1 MQRIRKPE
9 LYNKVR
15 LDTVKRQ
22 RYDLYVDESGQDTK
36 GELFVVAVVA
46 TENSDEFRQY
56 CESLEQSSG
65 KGKVKWRSAQKM
77 RRLDY
82 LRSIML
88 HSSSHKFKL
97 FYSVFRR
104 TTDYDSATIDG
115 IANAIRR
122 LSPLG
127 SHVYVHIDGLSKSK
141 RNVYKTRLRQLSCPV
156 KKVSWV
162 TKDENE
168 PLVRLADALAGASAQ
183 LEKYQNEELRKIF
196 SQAEESGLLIS
207 FLNRKPPQ

>member
-9 LYNKVR
+9 LYNKVQQ
-15 LDTVKRQ
+15 DTVKRQ

-88 HSSSHKFKL
+88 DNSIHKFIL
-97 FYSVFRR
+97 FYRVFRR
-104 TTDYDSATIDG
+104 ITDYDSATIDG
-115 IANAIRR
+115 IASAIRKLR
-122 LSPLG
+122 PLG
-127 SHVYVHIDGLSKSK
+127 SHVYVHVDGLPKSK
-141 RNVYKTRLRQLSCPV
+141 RHVYKTRLRQLSCPV
-156 KKVSWV
+156 KKVTTV
-162 TKDENE
+162 KDENE
-168 PLVRLADALAGASAQ
+168 PIIRLADALAGASAA
-183 LEKYQNEELRKIF
+183 LEKYQNEELRPIF